1 MFFIVDE
8 NNNLVRSH
16 VRWGSPDIVTMQYPH
31 DYAEKFNSFDAAVSM
46 LRAWEINNDF
56 KGRVVN
62 RDEAVKIS
70 VAYTEG
76 AI

>member
-8 NNNLVRSH
+8 NNDLVRSH
-16 VRWGSPDIVTMQYPH
+16 TRWGSPVIVTTQYPH
-31 DYAEKFNSFDAAVSM
+31 DYAAKFNSLDAALSM
-46 LRAWEINNDF
+46 LRAWEINNNF

-76 AI
+76 H